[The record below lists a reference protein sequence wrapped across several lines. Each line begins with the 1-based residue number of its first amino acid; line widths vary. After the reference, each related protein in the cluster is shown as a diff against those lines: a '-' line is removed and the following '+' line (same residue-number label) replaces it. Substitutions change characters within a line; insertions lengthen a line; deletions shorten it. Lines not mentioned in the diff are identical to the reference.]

1 MRLVKQIKPEITWY
15 GITEKTGDDKPIEVK
30 IGWVALVDFKLY
42 KQKREIEEQ
51 IVKVL
56 NKYIKNAM
64 TKRKKEKTMKCPNCR
79 DKTQR
84 INELTEERNNLRKY
98 IRVMLASAGIPDKDK
113 ALRTVI
119 QWGKEALDIDKKMH
133 DE

>member
-1 MRLVKQIKPEITWY
+1 
-15 GITEKTGDDKPIEVK
+15 
-30 IGWVALVDFKLY
+30 
-42 KQKREIEEQ
+42 
-51 IVKVL
+51 
-56 NKYIKNAM
+56 
-64 TKRKKEKTMKCPNCR
+64 MKCPNCR